1 MLVLLE
7 GANGVGK
14 TTLINKL
21 KQFYAFK
28 VYKEPRHLVKNI
40 KDLLHWRETTGK
52 WLLERWKNKI
62 VLLDRYHISTL
73 IYNVILNKELSY
85 SEYLQHCQKI
95 VKPDLIIILTAPL
108 DIILT
113 RRPNLDKNT
122 AKHILKLYNLYAL
135 ASDKARLFSNSDDA
149 FRFISSCVF

>member
-1 MLVLLE
+1 MLILLE
-7 GANGVGK
+7 GVNGVGK

-21 KQFYAFK
+21 IQLYPFK
-28 VYKEPRHLVKNI
+28 VYKEPRHLIKNI

-52 WLLERWKNKI
+52 WLLEKWRNHI

-73 IYNVILNKELSY
+73 IYNVIMNKELSY
-85 SEYLQHCQKI
+85 SEYLQHYQKI

-113 RRPNLDKNT
+113 RRPHLDKNT
-122 AKHILKLYNLYAL
+122 VKRLLKLYSLYACT
-135 ASDKARLFSNSDDA
+135 SDKARLFSNSDDA